1 MKTTIALLVTAATL
15 AASPA
20 SADAGLTRNV
30 SLFVFYHTECEA
42 LPPLVLSVVKNN
54 LADFSEEAIASDKK
68 QYKSDPTKWCAT
80 TKPFV
85 DKINRRLM
93 LVR

>member
-20 SADAGLTRNV
+20 SADGQLARNV
-30 SLFVFYHTECEA
+30 SLLAFYHVECEA

-54 LADFSEEAIASDKK
+54 RSNILEAAIASDKK
-68 QYKSDPTKWCAT
+68 QYKSDPAQWCAT
-80 TKPFV
+80 TKLWV
-85 DKINRRLM
+85 EKAERRLM